1 MYLAALFHAT
11 NANPDGRLV
20 AGTKTMTMSELVS
33 RVLLRIGTAC
43 RIRGLLLQE
52 LDYLRTR
59 SMEPAEIGWTDVFRR
74 PERAEIPIRVAR
86 FTPPTASI
94 HLIDVGAN
102 DGQWASRFLQ
112 SFPNSTAEL
121 WEPLPQLVES
131 LQRRFP
137 DRNRVKIIPAAASSN
152 NGQAKM
158 VEPQHDAMASLHDY
172 ADVVANSAKHGTA
185 RSLDIRLER
194 LDDHDRRLEGR
205 TVVLK
210 IDAQGHELE
219 VLEGSRKTL
228 PHVSLAIVE
237 ASLGEVF
244 KGKAPTFSSVCSAME
259 SFGLYPVMFPSAG
272 TLFGNHPLEQDILFV
287 RRDDLPKL
295 SET

>member
-1 MYLAALFHAT
+1 MTASDWLA
-11 NANPDGRLV
+11 
-20 AGTKTMTMSELVS
+20 

-52 LDYLRTR
+52 REYLRR
-59 SMEPAEIGWTDVFRR
+59 RLLEPARIGWADIFRY
-74 PERAEIPIRVAR
+74 PGIVEIPIRVAR
-86 FTPPTASI
+86 FIPPTAPVY
-94 HLIDVGAN
+94 LIDVGAN
-102 DGQWASRFLQ
+102 NGQWASRLLQ

-131 LQRRFP
+131 LQQRFP
-137 DRNRVKIIPAAASSN
+137 DRNRVTIIPAAASSN
-152 NGQAKM
+152 SGQAKM

-172 ADVVANSAKHGTA
+172 ADVVANSPKHGTA
-185 RSLDIRLER
+185 RTLDIRLER
-194 LDDHDRRLEGR
+194 LDDHDRRLQDR
-205 TVVLK
+205 IVVLK

-219 VLEGSRKTL
+219 VLEGARNTL
-228 PHVSLAIVE
+228 PRVALAIVE

-244 KGKAPTFSSVCSAME
+244 KGQPPTFSSVCSAME
-259 SFGLYPVMFPSAG
+259 AYGLYPVMFPSAG

>member
-1 MYLAALFHAT
+1 MTPSDWLA
-11 NANPDGRLV
+11 
-20 AGTKTMTMSELVS
+20 

-52 LDYLRTR
+52 REYLRRR
-59 SMEPAEIGWTDVFRR
+59 SMEPAEVGLTDIFRH
-74 PERAEIPIRVAR
+74 PGRAEIPIRVAR
-86 FTPPTASI
+86 FIPPSSPI

-102 DGQWASRFLQ
+102 DGEWASKFLQ

-121 WEPLPQLVES
+121 WEPLPQLIES
-131 LQRRFP
+131 LQRRFS
-137 DRNRVKIIPAAASSN
+137 DRERVKIIPAAASSN
-152 NGQAKM
+152 SGQATII
-158 VEPQHDAMASLHDY
+158 EPQHDAMASLHDY
-172 ADVVANSAKHGTA
+172 ADLVANSAKHGTV
-185 RSLDIRLER
+185 RSLAIRLER
-194 LDDHDRRLEGR
+194 VDDHVRSLKDR

-219 VLEGSRKTL
+219 VLEGAHETL

-244 KGKAPTFSSVCSAME
+244 KGRPPTFSSVCTAME
-259 SFGLYPVMFPSAG
+259 PYGLYPVMFPSAG

-287 RRDDLPKL
+287 RRDDLSKL
-295 SET
+295 SEN

>member
-1 MYLAALFHAT
+1 MSASDWLA
-11 NANPDGRLV
+11 
-20 AGTKTMTMSELVS
+20 

-52 LDYLRTR
+52 QEYLRRR
-59 SMEPAEIGWTDVFRR
+59 STEPAKIGWADIFRR

-86 FTPPTASI
+86 FIPPSATI

-112 SFPNSTAEL
+112 SFPNTTAEL
-121 WEPLPQLVES
+121 WEPLPQLVEL
-131 LQRRFP
+131 LQRQFS
-137 DRNRVKIIPAAASSN
+137 DRNRVTIIPAAASSSS
-152 NGQAKM
+152 GHAKI

-172 ADVVANSAKHGTA
+172 ADLVAKSSKHGTA
-185 RSLDIRLER
+185 RSLDIRLDR
-194 LDDHDRRLEGR
+194 LDDQDRLLEGR
-205 TVVLK
+205 LIVLK

-219 VLEGSRKTL
+219 VLEGARKIL
-228 PHVSLAIVE
+228 PNVSLAIVE
-237 ASLGEVF
+237 ASIGEVF
-244 KGKAPTFSSVCSAME
+244 KARPPTFSSVCGALE
-259 SFGLYPVMFPSAG
+259 PYGLYPVMFPSAG

-287 RRDDLPKL
+287 RRDDLYKL

>member
-1 MYLAALFHAT
+1 
-11 NANPDGRLV
+11 
-20 AGTKTMTMSELVS
+20 
-33 RVLLRIGTAC
+33 
-43 RIRGLLLQE
+43 
-52 LDYLRTR
+52 
-59 SMEPAEIGWTDVFRR
+59 MEPTHIGWADIFRR
-74 PERAEIPIRVAR
+74 PERVEIPIRVAR
-86 FTPPTASI
+86 FIPPTAFI

-121 WEPLPQLVES
+121 WEPLPQMFES
-131 LQRRFP
+131 LQQRFP
-137 DRNRVKIIPAAASSN
+137 DRNRVTIIFAAASSKS
-152 NGQAKM
+152 GQAKI
-158 VEPQHDAMASLHDY
+158 VEPQHDAMASLHEY
-172 ADVVANSAKHGTA
+172 ADVVANSTKHGTT

-205 TVVLK
+205 LLVLK

-228 PHVSLAIVE
+228 SRVSLAIVE

-244 KGKAPTFSSVCSAME
+244 KGRPPSFPSVCSTME
-259 SFGLYPVMFPSAG
+259 AYGLYPVMFPSAG
-272 TLFGNHPLEQDILFV
+272 ILFGNHPLEQDILFV